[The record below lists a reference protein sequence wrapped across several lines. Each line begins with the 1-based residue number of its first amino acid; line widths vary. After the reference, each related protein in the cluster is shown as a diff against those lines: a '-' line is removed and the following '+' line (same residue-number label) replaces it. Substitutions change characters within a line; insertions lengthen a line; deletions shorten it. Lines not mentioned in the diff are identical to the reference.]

1 MIRNNMRSVVLGRL
15 LLAYLTGIMLATY
28 LPLKLLFVAIAFVLF
43 TLSCFIQFYYAK
55 KIKRFTF
62 HWLNGL
68 SLNIIF
74 IFFGFLLH
82 ITHQEGLS
90 KEHFAK
96 KSYQK
101 LKVVIVDN
109 FSNNI
114 LNNRYLGKVIAS
126 DLQQNVQGKILIYTK
141 DKTLTL
147 GSILSLTSN
156 TISFQK
162 NRNPG
167 EFNAQAYW
175 NKKQV
180 FHFVYLKNSDSVIG
194 YKQLSYLKT
203 NSLLIAYKFDSI
215 LKKHLLN
222 DDSYK
227 IASALLLGS
236 RSGISEEVIADYS
249 KTGTIHILSVS
260 GLHVSVIFLVL
271 NKILSLF
278 NWGKTQLLKSI
289 ILISFVCLYAY
300 ITGLSPSVCRSAV
313 MISFSIIGKQIS
325 HQSNPYNLIA
335 GSAFFLLIID
345 PAYLFDIGFQLS
357 YLAVLGI
364 IYFYDAIYRILY
376 FKNKLA
382 DQIWMLIAVSIAAQL
397 STLAMSLY
405 YFHQFPN
412 YFLIANLLAIPLSSI
427 ALYLGIALLALNP
440 IPMLAKYIGIV
451 LSKCIAL
458 MGYILH
464 KISILPYALSYYYHI
479 DSVAACL
486 LIALLLC
493 YSFYL
498 IHHIKWM
505 NWYGVGFS
513 LLFFMNSCYI
523 RNQESKTTHYLIHQK
538 DSPCLLIKSTNQYTL
553 VCSQN
558 SNQIALNKLIQNFQ
572 KIGWHL
578 TKLVWVK
585 DQSLVRIHD
594 KTFLFIAKP
603 NPYRAIATINHQRV
617 DYLLCAAYNLKGIKE
632 NVIQIISNKTLN
644 ISYLNSNKYYSTY
657 DNGYKCILLP

>member
-1 MIRNNMRSVVLGRL
+1 MIRNYMRSVVLGRL
-15 LLAYLTGIMLATY
+15 LLAYILGILLANY
-28 LPLKLLFVAIAFVLF
+28 LPFNLQFIFIALILFS
-43 TLSCFIQFYYAK
+43 LSCYIQFYYSR

-62 HWLNGL
+62 HWLNGI
-68 SLNIIF
+68 SLNFIF
-74 IFFGFLLH
+74 IFFGFLLN
-82 ITHQEGLS
+82 ITHQEALS
-90 KEHFAK
+90 KEHFSK
-96 KSYQK
+96 KNYQM

-109 FSNNI
+109 LSNNN

-126 DLQQNVQGKILIYTK
+126 DLQQNIHGKILIYTK
-141 DKTLTL
+141 DKTLAL
-147 GSILSLTSN
+147 GSILNITSPI
-156 TISFQK
+156 ISFQK

-180 FHFVYLKNSDSVIG
+180 FHFVYLKTSDSVIG
-194 YKQLSYLKT
+194 IKQLSYLKT
-203 NSLLIAYKFDSI
+203 NSLFIAYKFDSI

-222 DDSYK
+222 EESYK

-236 RSGISEEVIADYS
+236 RTGISEEVIADYS

-278 NWGKTQLLKSI
+278 KWGKTQLLKSI

-313 MISFSIIGKQIS
+313 MISFSIIGKQIN
-325 HQSNPYNLIA
+325 HQSNPFNLIA

-345 PAYLFDIGFQLS
+345 PAYLLDIGFQLS

-364 IYFYDAIYRILY
+364 IYFYDAIYRLCY
-376 FKNKLA
+376 FENKFA

-397 STLAMSLY
+397 STLAISLY

-412 YFLIANLLAIPLSSI
+412 YFLLANLLAIPLSSI

-440 IPMLAKYIGIV
+440 IPFIAKYIGLV

-479 DSVAACL
+479 DSAAACL
-486 LIALLLC
+486 LMALLLC

-505 NWYGVGFS
+505 NWFGAGFS
-513 LLFFMNSCYI
+513 LLFFIVICSMRY
-523 RNQESKTTHYLIHQK
+523 QEIKTINYVIHQK
-538 DSPCLLIKSTNQYTL
+538 DSPCMLIKSSNQYTL

-585 DQSLVRIHD
+585 DQSLVRING
-594 KTFLFIAKP
+594 KSFLFMAKP
-603 NPYRAIATINHQRV
+603 NLFRPLTSIKDQKV
-617 DYLLCAAYNLKGIKE
+617 DYLLCATYNLKGIKE
-632 NVIQIISNKTLN
+632 NAIQIISNKTLN
-644 ISYLNSNKYYSTY
+644 TSYLNSNKYYSTY
-657 DNGYKCILLP
+657 DNGYKCIPLP

>member
-1 MIRNNMRSVVLGRL
+1 MIRNQMRSVVLGRL
-15 LLAYLTGIMLATY
+15 LLAYITGIMLATY
-28 LPLKLLFVAIAFVLF
+28 LPFKIIIIVIAFFLF
-43 TLSCFIQFYYAK
+43 AFSCFIQFYYSK
-55 KIKRFTF
+55 KFKRFTF
-62 HWLNGL
+62 HWLNGM

-82 ITHQEGLS
+82 LTHQEGLS
-90 KEHFAK
+90 KEHFSRK
-96 KSYQK
+96 KHQM
-101 LKVVIVDN
+101 LKVIIVDN
-109 FSNNI
+109 LSNNT
-114 LNNRYLGKVIAS
+114 LNNRYLAKVIAS
-126 DLQQNVQGKILIYTK
+126 DFQQNIQGKILLYTK
-141 DKTLTL
+141 DKTLVL
-147 GSILSLTSN
+147 GSVLNLRSKI
-156 TISFQK
+156 ISFQK

-167 EFNAQAYW
+167 EFNAQSFW

-180 FHFVYLKNSDSVIG
+180 FHFVYLKNSDTIIG
-194 YKQLSYLKT
+194 IKKMSYLKT

-215 LKKHLLN
+215 LKKHLLSEE
-222 DDSYK
+222 SYK

-236 RSGISEEVIADYS
+236 RSGISEEVIADYA

-271 NKILSLF
+271 NKILSLLK
-278 NWGKTQLLKSI
+278 WGKTQLLKSI

-313 MISFSIIGKQIS
+313 MISFSIIGKQIN

-335 GSAFFLLIID
+335 GSAFFLLIIN

-364 IYFYDAIYRILY
+364 IYFYDAIYRLIY
-376 FKNKLA
+376 FKNKIA

-397 STLAMSLY
+397 STLPISLY

-412 YFLIANLLAIPLSSI
+412 YFLLANLIAIPLSSI
-427 ALYLGIALLALNP
+427 ALYLGIAILALNP
-440 IPMLAKYIGIV
+440 IPMISKYIGLI

-464 KISILPYALSYYYHI
+464 KISILPYALSYFYQI
-479 DSVAACL
+479 DSAAACL
-486 LIALLLC
+486 LMALLLC

-505 NWYGVGFS
+505 NWFGAGFS
-513 LLFFMNSCYI
+513 LLFLMNSCFI
-523 RNQESKTTHYLIHQK
+523 RYQDRKTTHYLIHQK
-538 DSPCLLIKSTNQYTL
+538 DSPCILIKSADQYTL

-558 SNQIALNKLIQNFQ
+558 SNQIALNKIIQNFQ

-585 DQSLVRIHD
+585 DKSLVCVHD

-603 NPYRAIATINHQRV
+603 NPYRPITTINHQRA
-617 DYLLCAAYNLKGIKE
+617 DYLLCAAYNLKDIKE
-632 NVIQIISNKTLN
+632 NAIQIISSKRLN
-644 ISYLNSNKYYSTY
+644 TSYLNSNKYYSTY
-657 DNGYKCILLP
+657 DNGYQCILLR

>member
-1 MIRNNMRSVVLGRL
+1 M
-15 LLAYLTGIMLATY
+15 
-28 LPLKLLFVAIAFVLF
+28 
-43 TLSCFIQFYYAK
+43 
-55 KIKRFTF
+55 
-62 HWLNGL
+62 
-68 SLNIIF
+68 
-74 IFFGFLLH
+74 
-82 ITHQEGLS
+82 
-90 KEHFAK
+90 
-96 KSYQK
+96 
-101 LKVVIVDN
+101 LKVVIVDDL
-109 FSNNI
+109 SNNN

-126 DLQQNVQGKILIYTK
+126 DLQQNIHGKILIYTK
-141 DKTLTL
+141 DKTLAL
-147 GSILSLTSN
+147 GSILNITSPI
-156 TISFQK
+156 ISFQK

-180 FHFVYLKNSDSVIG
+180 FHFVFLKNSDSVIG
-194 YKQLSYLKT
+194 IKQLSYLKK
-203 NSLLIAYKFDSI
+203 NSLFIAYKFDSI

-222 DDSYK
+222 EESYK

-236 RSGISEEVIADYS
+236 RTGISEEVIADYS

-278 NWGKTQLLKSI
+278 KWGKTQLLKSV

-313 MISFSIIGKQIS
+313 MISFSIIGKQIN
-325 HQSNPYNLIA
+325 HQSNPFNLIA

-345 PAYLFDIGFQLS
+345 PAYLLDIGFLLS

-364 IYFYDAIYRILY
+364 IYFYDAIYRLCY
-376 FKNKLA
+376 FENKFA

-397 STLAMSLY
+397 STLAISLY

-412 YFLIANLLAIPLSSI
+412 YFLLANLLAIPLSSI

-440 IPMLAKYIGIV
+440 IPFIAKYIGFV

-479 DSVAACL
+479 DSTAACL
-486 LIALLLC
+486 LMALLLC

-505 NWYGVGFS
+505 NWFGAGFS
-513 LLFFMNSCYI
+513 LLFLIVICSMRY
-523 RNQESKTTHYLIHQK
+523 QEMKTINYLIHQK
-538 DSPCLLIKSTNQYTL
+538 DSPCILIKSANQYTL

-558 SNQIALNKLIQNFQ
+558 SNQITLNKIIQNFQ

-585 DQSLVRIHD
+585 DQSLVRING
-594 KTFLFIAKP
+594 KSFLFMAKP
-603 NPYRAIATINHQRV
+603 NPFRSITSIKDQKV
-617 DYLLCAAYNLKGIKE
+617 DYLLCATYNLKGIKE
-632 NVIQIISNKTLN
+632 NAIQIISNKTLN
-644 ISYLNSNKYYSTY
+644 TSYLNSNNYYSTY
-657 DNGYKCILLP
+657 DNGYKCIPLP

>member
-1 MIRNNMRSVVLGRL
+1 MRSVVLGRL
-15 LLAYLTGIMLATY
+15 LLAYILGILLANY
-28 LPLKLLFVAIAFVLF
+28 LPFNLQFIFIALILFS
-43 TLSCFIQFYYAK
+43 LSCYIQFYYSR

-62 HWLNGL
+62 HWLNGI
-68 SLNIIF
+68 SLNFIF
-74 IFFGFLLH
+74 IFFGFLLN
-82 ITHQEGLS
+82 ITHQEALS
-90 KEHFAK
+90 KEHFSK
-96 KSYQK
+96 KNYQM

-109 FSNNI
+109 LSNNN

-126 DLQQNVQGKILIYTK
+126 DLQQNIHGKILIYTK
-141 DKTLTL
+141 DKTLAL
-147 GSILSLTSN
+147 GSILNITSPI
-156 TISFQK
+156 ISFQK

-180 FHFVYLKNSDSVIG
+180 FHFVYLKTSDSVIG
-194 YKQLSYLKT
+194 IKQLSYLKT
-203 NSLLIAYKFDSI
+203 NSLFIAYKFDSI

-222 DDSYK
+222 EESYK

-236 RSGISEEVIADYS
+236 RTGISEEVIADYS

-313 MISFSIIGKQIS
+313 MISFSIIGKQIN
-325 HQSNPYNLIA
+325 HQSNPFNLIA

-345 PAYLFDIGFQLS
+345 PAYLLDIGFQLS

-364 IYFYDAIYRILY
+364 IYFYDAIYRLCY
-376 FKNKLA
+376 FKNKFA

-397 STLAMSLY
+397 STLAISLY

-412 YFLIANLLAIPLSSI
+412 YFLLANLLAIPLSSI

-440 IPMLAKYIGIV
+440 IPFIAKYIGLV

-479 DSVAACL
+479 DSAAACL
-486 LIALLLC
+486 LMALLLC

-505 NWYGVGFS
+505 NWFGAGFS
-513 LLFFMNSCYI
+513 LLFFIVICFMRY
-523 RNQESKTTHYLIHQK
+523 QEIKTINYVIHQK
-538 DSPCLLIKSTNQYTL
+538 DSPCMLIKSSNQYTL

-585 DQSLVRIHD
+585 DQSLVRING
-594 KTFLFIAKP
+594 KSFLFMAKP
-603 NPYRAIATINHQRV
+603 NLFRPLTSIKDQKV
-617 DYLLCAAYNLKGIKE
+617 DYLLCATYNLKGIKE
-632 NVIQIISNKTLN
+632 NAIQIISNKTLN
-644 ISYLNSNKYYSTY
+644 TSYLNSNKYYSTY
-657 DNGYKCILLP
+657 DNGYKCIPLP

>member
-1 MIRNNMRSVVLGRL
+1 MIRNYMRSVVLGRL
-15 LLAYLTGIMLATY
+15 LLAYVLGIMLENY
-28 LPLKLLFVAIAFVLF
+28 LPFNLQFIFIALILFS
-43 TLSCFIQFYYAK
+43 LSCFIQFYYAR

-62 HWLNGL
+62 HWLNGI

-74 IFFGFLLH
+74 IFFGFLLN
-82 ITHQEGLS
+82 ITHQETLS
-90 KEHFAK
+90 KEHFSK
-96 KSYQK
+96 KNYQM
-101 LKVVIVDN
+101 LKVVIVDDL
-109 FSNNI
+109 SNNN
-114 LNNRYLGKVIAS
+114 LNNRYLGQVIAS
-126 DLQQNVQGKILIYTK
+126 DLQQNVHGKILIYTK
-141 DKTLTL
+141 DKTLAL
-147 GSILSLTSN
+147 GSILNISSPV
-156 TISFQK
+156 ISFQK

-180 FHFVYLKNSDSVIG
+180 FHFVYLKTSDSVIG
-194 YKQLSYLKT
+194 IKQLSYLKT
-203 NSLLIAYKFDSI
+203 NSLFIAYKFDSI

-222 DDSYK
+222 EESYK

-236 RSGISEEVIADYS
+236 RTGISEEVIADYS

-278 NWGKTQLLKSI
+278 KWGKTQLLKSI

-313 MISFSIIGKQIS
+313 MISFSIIGKQIN
-325 HQSNPYNLIA
+325 HQSNPFNLIA

-345 PAYLFDIGFQLS
+345 PAYLLDIGFQLS

-364 IYFYDAIYRILY
+364 IYFYDAIYRLCY
-376 FKNKLA
+376 FENKFA

-397 STLAMSLY
+397 STLAISLY

-412 YFLIANLLAIPLSSI
+412 YFLLANLLAIPLSSI

-440 IPMLAKYIGIV
+440 IPFIAKYIGLV

-464 KISILPYALSYYYHI
+464 KISILPYALCYYYHI
-479 DSVAACL
+479 DSMAACL
-486 LIALLLC
+486 LMALLLC

-505 NWYGVGFS
+505 NWIGASFS
-513 LLFFMNSCYI
+513 LLFLIVICFMRY
-523 RNQESKTTHYLIHQK
+523 QEMKTINYVIHQK
-538 DSPCLLIKSTNQYTL
+538 DSPCILIKSANQYTL

-585 DQSLVRIHD
+585 DQSLVRING
-594 KTFLFIAKP
+594 KSFLFMAKP
-603 NPYRAIATINHQRV
+603 NPFRSITSIKDQKV
-617 DYLLCAAYNLKGIKE
+617 DYLLCATYNLKGIKE

-644 ISYLNSNKYYSTY
+644 NSYLNSNKYYSTY
-657 DNGYKCILLP
+657 DNGYKCIPLP

>member
-1 MIRNNMRSVVLGRL
+1 MIRNYMRSVVLGRL
-15 LLAYLTGIMLATY
+15 LLAYITGIMLATY
-28 LPLKLLFVAIAFVLF
+28 LPFNTLFLLIALILF
-43 TLSCFIQFYYAK
+43 SLSSFIQFYYAR

-62 HWLNGL
+62 HWLNGM

-74 IFFGFLLH
+74 IFFGFLLN
-82 ITHQEGLS
+82 ITHQEALS
-90 KEHFAK
+90 KEHFSK
-96 KSYQK
+96 KSYQM

-109 FSNNI
+109 LSNNT

-141 DKTLTL
+141 DKTLAL
-147 GSILSLTSN
+147 GSILSLTSKI
-156 TISFQK
+156 ISFQK

-175 NKKQV
+175 NRKQV
-180 FHFVYLKNSDSVIG
+180 FHFVYLKNTDSIIG
-194 YKQLSYLKT
+194 IKKLSYLKT

-222 DDSYK
+222 EESYK

-278 NWGKTQLLKSI
+278 KWGKTQLLKSI

-345 PAYLFDIGFQLS
+345 PAYLFDVGFQLS

-364 IYFYDAIYRILY
+364 IYFYDAIYRLCY
-376 FKNKLA
+376 FENKLA

-412 YFLIANLLAIPLSSI
+412 YFLLANLLAIPLSSI

-440 IPMLAKYIGIV
+440 IPFIAKYIGLV

-464 KISILPYALSYYYHI
+464 KISILPYSLSYYYHI
-479 DSVAACL
+479 DSTAAYL
-486 LIALLLC
+486 LMALLLC

-505 NWYGVGFS
+505 NWFGAGFS
-513 LLFFMNSCYI
+513 LLFLMNSCFI
-523 RNQESKTTHYLIHQK
+523 RYQDRKTTHYLIHQK
-538 DSPCLLIKSTNQYTL
+538 DSPCILIKSADQYTL
-553 VCSQN
+553 VCSQK

-585 DQSLVRIHD
+585 DQSLVCING
-594 KTFLFIAKP
+594 KNFLFMAKP
-603 NPYRAIATINHQRV
+603 NPFWPLTSIKDQRL
-617 DYLLCAAYNLKGIKE
+617 DYLLCATYNLKEIKE
-632 NVIQIISNKTLN
+632 NAFHIINNKTLN
-644 ISYLNSNKYYSTY
+644 TSYLNSNKYYSTY
-657 DNGYKCILLP
+657 DNGYKCIPLP

>member
-1 MIRNNMRSVVLGRL
+1 MIRNDMRSVVLGRL
-15 LLAYLTGIMLATY
+15 LLAFITGIMLANY
-28 LPLKLLFVAIAFVLF
+28 LLFNLLFIVIAFILF
-43 TLSCFIQFYYAK
+43 LVCCFIQFYYSI

-62 HWLNGL
+62 HWLNGI
-68 SLNIIF
+68 SLNILF
-74 IFFGFLLH
+74 IFFGFLIN

-90 KEHFAK
+90 KQHFSK
-96 KSYQK
+96 KSYQN
-101 LKVVIVDN
+101 LKVIIVDDL
-109 FSNNI
+109 SNNV

-126 DLQQNVQGKILIYTK
+126 DNEQNLQGKILIYTK
-141 DKTLTL
+141 DKTLAL
-147 GSILSLTSN
+147 GNILKFTSN
-156 TISFQK
+156 IIPFQK

-180 FHFVYLKNSDSVIG
+180 FHFVYLKNNDSIIG
-194 YKQLSYLKT
+194 IKKLSLLKT
-203 NSLLIAYKFDSI
+203 NSLFIAYKFDSI
-215 LKKHLLN
+215 LKNYLLN
-222 DDSYK
+222 EESYK

-236 RSGISEEVIADYS
+236 RTGISEEVIADYS

-278 NWGKTQLLKSI
+278 KWGKTQLLKSI
-289 ILISFVCLYAY
+289 ILISFVCIYAY

-313 MISFSIIGKQIS
+313 MISFSIIGKQIN

-345 PAYLFDIGFQLS
+345 PANLFDIGFQLS

-364 IYFYDAIYRILY
+364 IYFYDAIYRLFY
-376 FKNKLA
+376 FENKLV
-382 DQIWMLIAVSIAAQL
+382 DQIWMLIAVSIAAQI
-397 STLAMSLY
+397 STLPMSLY

-412 YFLIANLLAIPLSSI
+412 YFLLANLLAIPLSSI

-440 IPMLAKYIGIV
+440 IPFIAKYIGLV

-464 KISILPYALSYYYHI
+464 KISVLPYALSYYYYI
-479 DSVAACL
+479 DSAAACL
-486 LIALLLC
+486 LMALLLC

-505 NWYGVGFS
+505 NWFGAGFC
-513 LLFFMNSCYI
+513 LLFLIVISFI
-523 RNQESKTTHYLIHQK
+523 RYHEMKTTNYVLHQK
-538 DSPCLLIKSTNQYTL
+538 DSPCIIIKSANQYTL

-558 SNQIALNKLIQNFQ
+558 SNQVALNKFIQNFK
-572 KIGWHL
+572 KIGWHIS
-578 TKLVWVK
+578 KLVWVK
-585 DQSLVRIHD
+585 DQSLVCING
-594 KTFLFIAKP
+594 KNFLFMAKP
-603 NPYRAIATINHQRV
+603 NPFRPLTSIKDQRV
-617 DYLLCAAYNLKGIKE
+617 DYLLCATYNLKGIKE
-632 NVIQIISNKTLN
+632 NAIQIISNKSLN
-644 ISYLNSNKYYSTY
+644 TSYLNSNKYYSTY
-657 DNGYKCILLP
+657 DNGFKCLPLP

>member
-1 MIRNNMRSVVLGRL
+1 MIRNYMRSVVLGRL
-15 LLAYLTGIMLATY
+15 LLAYILGILLANY
-28 LPLKLLFVAIAFVLF
+28 LPFNLQFIFIALILFS
-43 TLSCFIQFYYAK
+43 LSCYIQFYYSR

-62 HWLNGL
+62 HWLNGI
-68 SLNIIF
+68 SLNFIF
-74 IFFGFLLH
+74 IFFGFLLN
-82 ITHQEGLS
+82 ITHQEALS
-90 KEHFAK
+90 KEHFSK
-96 KSYQK
+96 KNYQM

-109 FSNNI
+109 LSNNN
-114 LNNRYLGKVIAS
+114 LNNRYLGQVIAS
-126 DLQQNVQGKILIYTK
+126 DLQQNVHGKILIYTK
-141 DKTLTL
+141 DKTLAL
-147 GSILSLTSN
+147 GSILNITSPV
-156 TISFQK
+156 ISFQK

-180 FHFVYLKNSDSVIG
+180 FHFVYLKTSDSVIG
-194 YKQLSYLKT
+194 IKQLSYLKT
-203 NSLLIAYKFDSI
+203 NSLFIAYKFDSI

-222 DDSYK
+222 EESYK

-236 RSGISEEVIADYS
+236 RTGISEDVIADYS

-278 NWGKTQLLKSI
+278 KWGKTQLLKSI

-313 MISFSIIGKQIS
+313 MISFSIIGKQIN
-325 HQSNPYNLIA
+325 HQSNPFNLIA

-345 PAYLFDIGFQLS
+345 PAYLLDIGFQLS

-364 IYFYDAIYRILY
+364 IYFYDAIYRLCY
-376 FKNKLA
+376 FENKFA

-397 STLAMSLY
+397 STLAISLY

-412 YFLIANLLAIPLSSI
+412 YFLLANLLAIPLSSI

-440 IPMLAKYIGIV
+440 IPFIAKYIGLV

-479 DSVAACL
+479 DSAAACL
-486 LIALLLC
+486 LMALLLC

-505 NWYGVGFS
+505 NWFGAFFS
-513 LLFFMNSCYI
+513 LLFFIVICFMRY
-523 RNQESKTTHYLIHQK
+523 QEIKTINYVIHQK
-538 DSPCLLIKSTNQYTL
+538 DSPCILIKSANQYTL
-553 VCSQN
+553 VCSQT

-585 DQSLVRIHD
+585 DQSLVRING
-594 KTFLFIAKP
+594 KSFLFIAKP
-603 NPYRAIATINHQRV
+603 NPYRPLTSIKDQKV
-617 DYLLCAAYNLKGIKE
+617 DYLLCATSNLKGIKE
-632 NVIQIISNKTLN
+632 NAIQIISNKILN
-644 ISYLNSNKYYSTY
+644 TSYLNSNKYYSTY
-657 DNGYKCILLP
+657 DNGYKCIPLP

>member
-1 MIRNNMRSVVLGRL
+1 MIRNYMRSVVLGRL
-15 LLAYLTGIMLATY
+15 LLAYILGILLANY
-28 LPLKLLFVAIAFVLF
+28 LPFNLQFIFIALILFS
-43 TLSCFIQFYYAK
+43 LSCYIQFYYSR

-62 HWLNGL
+62 HWLNGI
-68 SLNIIF
+68 SLNFIF
-74 IFFGFLLH
+74 IFFGFLLN
-82 ITHQEGLS
+82 ITHQEALS
-90 KEHFAK
+90 KEHFSK
-96 KSYQK
+96 KNYQM

-109 FSNNI
+109 LSNNN

-126 DLQQNVQGKILIYTK
+126 DLQQNIHGKILIYTK
-141 DKTLTL
+141 DKTLAL
-147 GSILSLTSN
+147 GSILNITSPI
-156 TISFQK
+156 ISFQK

-180 FHFVYLKNSDSVIG
+180 FHFVYLKTSDSVIG
-194 YKQLSYLKT
+194 IKQLSYLKT
-203 NSLLIAYKFDSI
+203 NSLFIAYKFDSI

-222 DDSYK
+222 EESYK

-236 RSGISEEVIADYS
+236 RTGISEEVIADYS

-313 MISFSIIGKQIS
+313 MISFSIIGKQIN
-325 HQSNPYNLIA
+325 HQSNPFNLIA

-345 PAYLFDIGFQLS
+345 PAYLLDIGFQLS

-364 IYFYDAIYRILY
+364 IYFYDAIYRLCY
-376 FKNKLA
+376 FKNKFA

-397 STLAMSLY
+397 STLAISLY

-412 YFLIANLLAIPLSSI
+412 YFLLANLLAIPLSSI

-440 IPMLAKYIGIV
+440 IPFIAKYIGLV

-479 DSVAACL
+479 DSAAACL
-486 LIALLLC
+486 LMALLLC

-505 NWYGVGFS
+505 NWFGAGFS
-513 LLFFMNSCYI
+513 LLFFIVICFMRY
-523 RNQESKTTHYLIHQK
+523 QEIKTINYVIHQK
-538 DSPCLLIKSTNQYTL
+538 DSPCMLIKSSNQYTL

-585 DQSLVRIHD
+585 DQSLVRING
-594 KTFLFIAKP
+594 KSFLFMAKP
-603 NPYRAIATINHQRV
+603 NLFRPLTSIKDQKV
-617 DYLLCAAYNLKGIKE
+617 DYLLCATYNLKGIKE
-632 NVIQIISNKTLN
+632 NAIQIISNKTLN
-644 ISYLNSNKYYSTY
+644 TSYLNSNKYYSTY
-657 DNGYKCILLP
+657 DNGYKCIPLP

>member
-1 MIRNNMRSVVLGRL
+1 MRSVVLGRL
-15 LLAYLTGIMLATY
+15 LLAYLLGIMLANY
-28 LPLKLLFVAIAFVLF
+28 LPFNTLFVLIAFILF
-43 TLSCFIQFYYAK
+43 SLSCFIQFYYAR

-62 HWLNGL
+62 HWLNGI
-68 SLNIIF
+68 SLNFIF
-74 IFFGFLLH
+74 IFFGSLLN
-82 ITHQEGLS
+82 ITHQEALS
-90 KEHFAK
+90 KEHFSK
-96 KSYQK
+96 KSYQM
-101 LKVVIVDN
+101 LKVVIVDDL
-109 FSNNI
+109 SNNN

-126 DLQQNVQGKILIYTK
+126 DLQQNIHGKILIYTK
-141 DKTLTL
+141 DKTLAL
-147 GSILSLTSN
+147 GSILNITSPI
-156 TISFQK
+156 ISFQK

-180 FHFVYLKNSDSVIG
+180 FHFVFLKNSDSVIG
-194 YKQLSYLKT
+194 IKQLSYLKK
-203 NSLLIAYKFDSI
+203 NSLFIAYKFDSI

-222 DDSYK
+222 EESYK

-236 RSGISEEVIADYS
+236 RTGISEEVIADYS

-278 NWGKTQLLKSI
+278 KWGKTQLLKSI

-313 MISFSIIGKQIS
+313 MISFSIIGKQIN
-325 HQSNPYNLIA
+325 HQSNPFNLIA

-345 PAYLFDIGFQLS
+345 PAYLLDIGFQLS

-364 IYFYDAIYRILY
+364 IYFYDAIYRLCY
-376 FKNKLA
+376 FENKFA

-397 STLAMSLY
+397 STLAISLY

-412 YFLIANLLAIPLSSI
+412 YFLLANLLAIPLSSI

-440 IPMLAKYIGIV
+440 IPFIAKYIGLV

-479 DSVAACL
+479 DSAAAFL
-486 LIALLLC
+486 LMALLLC

-498 IHHIKWM
+498 IHYIKWM
-505 NWYGVGFS
+505 DWFGAGFG
-513 LLFFMNSCYI
+513 LLFLIVICSMRY
-523 RNQESKTTHYLIHQK
+523 QEMKTINYLIHQK
-538 DSPCLLIKSTNQYTL
+538 DSPCILIKSANQYTL

-558 SNQIALNKLIQNFQ
+558 SNQIALNKIIQNFQ

-585 DQSLVRIHD
+585 DQSLVRING
-594 KTFLFIAKP
+594 KSFLFMAKP
-603 NPYRAIATINHQRV
+603 NPFRSITSIKDQKV
-617 DYLLCAAYNLKGIKE
+617 DYLLCAIYNLKGIEE
-632 NVIQIISNKTLN
+632 NAIQIISNKTLN
-644 ISYLNSNKYYSTY
+644 TSYLNSNNYYSTY
-657 DNGYKCILLP
+657 DNGYKCIPLP

>member
-1 MIRNNMRSVVLGRL
+1 
-15 LLAYLTGIMLATY
+15 
-28 LPLKLLFVAIAFVLF
+28 
-43 TLSCFIQFYYAK
+43 
-55 KIKRFTF
+55 
-62 HWLNGL
+62 
-68 SLNIIF
+68 
-74 IFFGFLLH
+74 
-82 ITHQEGLS
+82 
-90 KEHFAK
+90 
-96 KSYQK
+96 
-101 LKVVIVDN
+101 
-109 FSNNI
+109 
-114 LNNRYLGKVIAS
+114 
-126 DLQQNVQGKILIYTK
+126 
-141 DKTLTL
+141 
-147 GSILSLTSN
+147 
-156 TISFQK
+156 
-162 NRNPG
+162 
-167 EFNAQAYW
+167 
-175 NKKQV
+175 
-180 FHFVYLKNSDSVIG
+180 
-194 YKQLSYLKT
+194 
-203 NSLLIAYKFDSI
+203 
-215 LKKHLLN
+215 
-222 DDSYK
+222 
-227 IASALLLGS
+227 
-236 RSGISEEVIADYS
+236 
-249 KTGTIHILSVS
+249 
-260 GLHVSVIFLVL
+260 
-271 NKILSLF
+271 
-278 NWGKTQLLKSI
+278 
-289 ILISFVCLYAY
+289 
-300 ITGLSPSVCRSAV
+300 
-313 MISFSIIGKQIS
+313 
-325 HQSNPYNLIA
+325 
-335 GSAFFLLIID
+335 
-345 PAYLFDIGFQLS
+345 
-357 YLAVLGI
+357 
-364 IYFYDAIYRILY
+364 
-376 FKNKLA
+376 
-382 DQIWMLIAVSIAAQL
+382 MLIAVSIAAQL
-397 STLAMSLY
+397 STLAISLY

-412 YFLIANLLAIPLSSI
+412 YFLLANLLAIPLSSI

-458 MGYILH
+458 MGYVLH

-523 RNQESKTTHYLIHQK
+523 RNQESKNTHYLIHQK
-538 DSPCLLIKSTNQYTL
+538 DSPCLLIKSANQYTL

-603 NPYRAIATINHQRV
+603 NPYRAIATINHQRI

>member
-1 MIRNNMRSVVLGRL
+1 MIRNYMRSVVLGRL
-15 LLAYLTGIMLATY
+15 LLAYILGILLANY
-28 LPLKLLFVAIAFVLF
+28 LPFNLQFIFIALILFS
-43 TLSCFIQFYYAK
+43 LSCYIQFYYSR

-62 HWLNGL
+62 HWLNGI
-68 SLNIIF
+68 SLNFIF
-74 IFFGFLLH
+74 IFFGFLLN
-82 ITHQEGLS
+82 ITHQEALS
-90 KEHFAK
+90 KEHFSK
-96 KSYQK
+96 KNYQM
-101 LKVVIVDN
+101 LKVVIVDDL
-109 FSNNI
+109 SNNN

-126 DLQQNVQGKILIYTK
+126 DLQQNIHGKILIYTK
-141 DKTLTL
+141 DKTLAL
-147 GSILSLTSN
+147 GSILNITSPI
-156 TISFQK
+156 ISFQK

-180 FHFVYLKNSDSVIG
+180 FHFVYLKTSDSVIG
-194 YKQLSYLKT
+194 IKQLSYLKT
-203 NSLLIAYKFDSI
+203 NSLFIAYKFDSI

-222 DDSYK
+222 EESYK

-236 RSGISEEVIADYS
+236 RTGISEEVIADYS

-278 NWGKTQLLKSI
+278 KWGKTQLLKSI

-313 MISFSIIGKQIS
+313 MISFSIIGKQIN
-325 HQSNPYNLIA
+325 HQSNPFNLIA

-345 PAYLFDIGFQLS
+345 PAYLLDIGFQLS

-364 IYFYDAIYRILY
+364 IYFYDAIYRLCY
-376 FKNKLA
+376 FENKFA
-382 DQIWMLIAVSIAAQL
+382 DQIWMLLAVSIAAQL
-397 STLAMSLY
+397 STLAISLY

-412 YFLIANLLAIPLSSI
+412 YFLLANLLAIPLSSI
-427 ALYLGIALLALNP
+427 ALYLGITLLALNP
-440 IPMLAKYIGIV
+440 IPFIAKYIGLV

-479 DSVAACL
+479 DSAAACL
-486 LIALLLC
+486 LMALLLC
-493 YSFYL
+493 YSFYM

-505 NWYGVGFS
+505 NWFGAFFS
-513 LLFFMNSCYI
+513 LLFLIVICFMRY
-523 RNQESKTTHYLIHQK
+523 QEMKMINYVIHQK
-538 DSPCLLIKSTNQYTL
+538 DSPCILIKSANQYTL

-558 SNQIALNKLIQNFQ
+558 SNQTALNKLIQNFQ

-585 DQSLVRIHD
+585 DQSLVCING
-594 KTFLFIAKP
+594 KNFLFMAKP
-603 NPYRAIATINHQRV
+603 NPYRPLTTIKDQKV
-617 DYLLCAAYNLKGIKE
+617 DYLLCATSNLKGIKE
-632 NVIQIISNKTLN
+632 NAIQIISNKTLN
-644 ISYLNSNKYYSTY
+644 TSYLNSIKYYSTY
-657 DNGYKCILLP
+657 DNGYKCIPLP

>member
-1 MIRNNMRSVVLGRL
+1 MIRNQMRSVVLGRL
-15 LLAYLTGIMLATY
+15 LLAYITGILLATY
-28 LPLKLLFVAIAFVLF
+28 LPFKIIIIVIALILFA
-43 TLSCFIQFYYAK
+43 LSCFIQFYYSQ

-62 HWLNGL
+62 HWLNGM

-74 IFFGFLLH
+74 IFFGFLLN
-82 ITHQEGLS
+82 ITHQEALS
-90 KEHFAK
+90 KEHFSK
-96 KSYQK
+96 KSYQM
-101 LKVVIVDN
+101 LKVIIVDN
-109 FSNNI
+109 LSNNT

-141 DKTLTL
+141 DKTLAL

-156 TISFQK
+156 IISFQK

-180 FHFVYLKNSDSVIG
+180 FHYVYLKNTDSIIG
-194 YKQLSYLKT
+194 IKKLSYLKT

-222 DDSYK
+222 EESYK

-236 RSGISEEVIADYS
+236 RSGISEEVIADYA

-278 NWGKTQLLKSI
+278 KWGKTQLLKSI

-335 GSAFFLLIID
+335 GSAFFLLIIE

-364 IYFYDAIYRILY
+364 IYFYDAIYRLHF

-412 YFLIANLLAIPLSSI
+412 YFLLANLLAIPLSSI
-427 ALYLGIALLALNP
+427 ALYLGISLLALNP
-440 IPMLAKYIGIV
+440 FQIIAKYTGLI

-464 KISILPYALSYYYHI
+464 KISVLPYALSYYYHI
-479 DSVAACL
+479 DSAAACL
-486 LIALLLC
+486 LMALLLC

-505 NWYGVGFS
+505 NWFAASFG
-513 LLFFMNSCYI
+513 LLFLINYGFISYQD
-523 RNQESKTTHYLIHQK
+523 RQTSQYLIHQK
-538 DSPCLLIKSTNQYTL
+538 DSPCILIKSANQYTL

-585 DQSLVRIHD
+585 DKSLVRIHN

-603 NPYRAIATINHQRV
+603 KPYRPITKINHQRA
-617 DYLLCAAYNLKGIKE
+617 DYLLCAAYNLKDIQE
-632 NVIQIISNKTLN
+632 NAIQIISNKRLN
-644 ISYLNSNKYYSTY
+644 TSYLNSNKYYSTY

>member
-1 MIRNNMRSVVLGRL
+1 MIRNYMRSVVLGRL
-15 LLAYLTGIMLATY
+15 LLAYILGILLANY
-28 LPLKLLFVAIAFVLF
+28 LPFNLQFIFIALILFS
-43 TLSCFIQFYYAK
+43 LSCYIQFYYSR

-62 HWLNGL
+62 HWLNGI
-68 SLNIIF
+68 SLNFIF
-74 IFFGFLLH
+74 IFFGFLLN
-82 ITHQEGLS
+82 ITHQEALS
-90 KEHFAK
+90 KEHFSK
-96 KSYQK
+96 KNYQM
-101 LKVVIVDN
+101 LKVVIVDDL
-109 FSNNI
+109 SNNN

-126 DLQQNVQGKILIYTK
+126 DLQQNIHGKILIYTK
-141 DKTLTL
+141 DKTLAL
-147 GSILSLTSN
+147 GSILNITSPI
-156 TISFQK
+156 ISFQK

-180 FHFVYLKNSDSVIG
+180 FHFVYLKTSDSVIG
-194 YKQLSYLKT
+194 IKQLSYLKT
-203 NSLLIAYKFDSI
+203 NSLFIAYKFDSI

-222 DDSYK
+222 EESYK

-236 RSGISEEVIADYS
+236 RTGISEEVIADYS

-278 NWGKTQLLKSI
+278 KWGKTQLLKSI

-313 MISFSIIGKQIS
+313 MISFSIIGKQIN
-325 HQSNPYNLIA
+325 HQSNPFNLIA

-345 PAYLFDIGFQLS
+345 PAYLLDIGFQLS

-364 IYFYDAIYRILY
+364 IYFYDAIYRLCY
-376 FKNKLA
+376 FENKFA
-382 DQIWMLIAVSIAAQL
+382 DQIWMLLAVSIAAQL
-397 STLAMSLY
+397 STLAISLY

-412 YFLIANLLAIPLSSI
+412 YFLLANLLAIPLSSI
-427 ALYLGIALLALNP
+427 ALYLGITLLALNP
-440 IPMLAKYIGIV
+440 IPFIAKYIGLV

-479 DSVAACL
+479 DSAAACL
-486 LIALLLC
+486 LMALLLC
-493 YSFYL
+493 YSFYM

-505 NWYGVGFS
+505 NWFGAFFS
-513 LLFFMNSCYI
+513 LLFLIVICFMRY
-523 RNQESKTTHYLIHQK
+523 QEMKMINYVIHQK
-538 DSPCLLIKSTNQYTL
+538 DSPCILIKSANQYTL

-585 DQSLVRIHD
+585 DQSLVCING
-594 KTFLFIAKP
+594 KNFLFMAKP
-603 NPYRAIATINHQRV
+603 NPYRPLTTIKDQKV
-617 DYLLCAAYNLKGIKE
+617 DYLLCATYNLKGIKE
-632 NVIQIISNKTLN
+632 NAIQIISNKTLN
-644 ISYLNSNKYYSTY
+644 TSYLNSNKYYSTY
-657 DNGYKCILLP
+657 DNGYKCIPLP

>member
-1 MIRNNMRSVVLGRL
+1 MIRNYMRSVVLGRL
-15 LLAYLTGIMLATY
+15 LLAYILGILLANY
-28 LPLKLLFVAIAFVLF
+28 LPFNLQFIFIALILFS
-43 TLSCFIQFYYAK
+43 LSCYIQFYYSR

-62 HWLNGL
+62 HWLNGI
-68 SLNIIF
+68 SLNFIF
-74 IFFGFLLH
+74 IFFGFLLN
-82 ITHQEGLS
+82 ITHQEALS
-90 KEHFAK
+90 KEHFSK
-96 KSYQK
+96 KNYQM
-101 LKVVIVDN
+101 LKVVIVDDL
-109 FSNNI
+109 SNNN

-126 DLQQNVQGKILIYTK
+126 DLQQNIHGKILIYTK
-141 DKTLTL
+141 DKTLAL
-147 GSILSLTSN
+147 GSILNITSPI
-156 TISFQK
+156 ISFQK

-180 FHFVYLKNSDSVIG
+180 FHFVYLKTSDSVIG
-194 YKQLSYLKT
+194 IKQLSYLKT
-203 NSLLIAYKFDSI
+203 NSLFIAYKFDSI

-222 DDSYK
+222 EESYK

-236 RSGISEEVIADYS
+236 RTGISEEVIADYS

-278 NWGKTQLLKSI
+278 KWGKTQLLKSI

-313 MISFSIIGKQIS
+313 MISFSIIGKQIN
-325 HQSNPYNLIA
+325 HQSNPFNLIA

-345 PAYLFDIGFQLS
+345 PAYLLDIGFQLS

-364 IYFYDAIYRILY
+364 IYFYDAIYRLCY
-376 FKNKLA
+376 FENKFA

-397 STLAMSLY
+397 STLAISLY

-412 YFLIANLLAIPLSSI
+412 YFLLANLLAIPLSSI

-440 IPMLAKYIGIV
+440 IPFIAKYIGLV

-479 DSVAACL
+479 DSAAACL
-486 LIALLLC
+486 LMALLLC

-505 NWYGVGFS
+505 NWFGAGFS
-513 LLFFMNSCYI
+513 LLFFIVICFMRY
-523 RNQESKTTHYLIHQK
+523 QEIKTINYVIHQK
-538 DSPCLLIKSTNQYTL
+538 DSPCMLIKSSNQYTL

-585 DQSLVRIHD
+585 DQSLVCING
-594 KTFLFIAKP
+594 KNFLFMAKP
-603 NPYRAIATINHQRV
+603 NPYRPLTTIKDQKV
-617 DYLLCAAYNLKGIKE
+617 DYLLCATSNLKGIKE
-632 NVIQIISNKTLN
+632 NAIQIISNKTLN
-644 ISYLNSNKYYSTY
+644 TSYLNSIKYYSTY
-657 DNGYKCILLP
+657 DNGYKCIPLP

>member
-1 MIRNNMRSVVLGRL
+1 MIRNYMRSVVLGRL
-15 LLAYLTGIMLATY
+15 LLAYILGILLANY
-28 LPLKLLFVAIAFVLF
+28 LPFNILFVFIALILF
-43 TLSCFIQFYYAK
+43 SLSCFIQFYYAR

-62 HWLNGL
+62 HWLNGM
-68 SLNIIF
+68 SLNFIF
-74 IFFGFLLH
+74 IFFGFLLN
-82 ITHQEGLS
+82 ITHQEALS
-90 KEHFAK
+90 KEHFSK
-96 KSYQK
+96 KNYQM
-101 LKVVIVDN
+101 LKVVIVDDL
-109 FSNNI
+109 SNNN

-126 DLQQNVQGKILIYTK
+126 DLHQNVHGKILIYTK
-141 DKTLTL
+141 DKTLAL
-147 GSILSLTSN
+147 GSILNITSPI
-156 TISFQK
+156 ISFQK

-180 FHFVYLKNSDSVIG
+180 FHFVYLKTSDSVIG
-194 YKQLSYLKT
+194 LKQLSYLKT
-203 NSLLIAYKFDSI
+203 NSLFIAYKFDSI

-222 DDSYK
+222 EESYK

-236 RSGISEEVIADYS
+236 RTGISEEVIADYS

-278 NWGKTQLLKSI
+278 KWGKTQLLKSI

-313 MISFSIIGKQIS
+313 MISFSIIGKQIN
-325 HQSNPYNLIA
+325 HQSNPFNLIA

-345 PAYLFDIGFQLS
+345 PAYLLDIGFQLS

-364 IYFYDAIYRILY
+364 IYFYDAIYRLIYL
-376 FKNKLA
+376 KNKFA

-397 STLAMSLY
+397 STLAISLY

-412 YFLIANLLAIPLSSI
+412 YFLLANLLAIPLSSI

-440 IPMLAKYIGIV
+440 IPFIAKYIGLV

-479 DSVAACL
+479 DSAAACL
-486 LIALLLC
+486 LMALLLC

-505 NWYGVGFS
+505 NWFGAFFS
-513 LLFFMNSCYI
+513 LLFLIVICFMRY
-523 RNQESKTTHYLIHQK
+523 QEMKTINYLIHQK
-538 DSPCLLIKSTNQYTL
+538 DSPCILIKSANQYTL

-585 DQSLVRIHD
+585 DQSLVRING
-594 KTFLFIAKP
+594 KNFLFMAKP
-603 NPYRAIATINHQRV
+603 NPYRPLTSIKDQKV
-617 DYLLCAAYNLKGIKE
+617 DYLLCATSNLKGIKE
-632 NVIQIISNKTLN
+632 NAIQIISNKTLN
-644 ISYLNSNKYYSTY
+644 TSYLNSNKYYSTY
-657 DNGYKCILLP
+657 DNGYKCIPLP